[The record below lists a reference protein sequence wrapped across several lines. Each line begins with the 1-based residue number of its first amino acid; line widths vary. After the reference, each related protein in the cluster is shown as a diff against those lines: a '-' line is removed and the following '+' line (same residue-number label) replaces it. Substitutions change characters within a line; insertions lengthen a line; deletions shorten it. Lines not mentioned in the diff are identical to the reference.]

1 MAADPSARRADAPS
15 SRFRPHAR
23 REPWILTYHSV
34 TDAGDDP
41 YGITVSPARLDEQL
55 SWLRSRRLTG
65 VGVAELLRAR
75 AAGRRGLVGLTF
87 DDGYADF
94 LGEALPVL
102 RRHGCRATVFVLP
115 GRPGG
120 VNEWDPLGP
129 RKPLLTRE
137 DVRRVA
143 AAGMEVGSH
152 GLYHR
157 DLTALGDEELHHETR
172 HSRQLIGDLTGTPPE
187 GFCYP
192 YGVLDGR
199 VAAAARS
206 AGYGYA
212 CALSPG
218 PLLSRYAL
226 PRTHIS
232 QADRGARLWAKDLR
246 HGLRHGAVPGTAPA
260 CAPRAAGPVRTG
272 GAR

>member
-1 MAADPSARRADAPS
+1 MAAESSAHRADARS
-15 SRFRPHAR
+15 SRLRPHTR
-23 REPWILTYHSV
+23 RQPWILTYHSV
-34 TDAGDDP
+34 TDPSDDP
-41 YGITVSPARLDEQL
+41 YGITVSPERLDEQL

-65 VGVAELLRAR
+65 VGVSELLCAG
-75 AAGRRGLVGLTF
+75 ASGRRGLVGLTF

-102 RRHGCRATVFVLP
+102 RKHGCRATVFVLP

-129 RKPLLTRE
+129 RKPLLTH
-137 DVRRVA
+137 DDIRRVA

-152 GLYHR
+152 GLYHQ
-157 DLTALGDEELHHETR
+157 DLTGLSDAELQRETAD
-172 HSRQLIGDLTGTPPE
+172 SRALIGDLTGSLPE

-192 YGVLDGR
+192 YGFLDRR
-199 VAAAARS
+199 VTRAARR

-212 CALSPG
+212 CALTPG
-218 PLLSRYAL
+218 PLLSRFAL

-232 QADRGARLWAKDLR
+232 QADRGVRLWAKDLR
-246 HGLRHGAVPGTAPA
+246 HGLRQVAVPGAGSRTAV
-260 CAPRAAGPVRTG
+260 PVRAG
-272 GAR
+272 GPR

>member
-1 MAADPSARRADAPS
+1 MAAESSAHRADARS
-15 SRFRPHAR
+15 SRLRPHTR
-23 REPWILTYHSV
+23 RQPWILTYHSV
-34 TDAGDDP
+34 TDPSDDP

-65 VGVAELLRAR
+65 VGVSELLRTGASE
-75 AAGRRGLVGLTF
+75 RRGLVGLTF

-94 LGEALPVL
+94 VDEALPVL
-102 RRHGCRATVFVLP
+102 RKHGFRATVYVLP

-129 RKPLLTRE
+129 RKPLLTHE
-137 DVRRVA
+137 GVRRVA

-157 DLTALGDEELHHETR
+157 DLTGLSDEELRRETR
-172 HSRQLIGDLTGTPPE
+172 DSRELIGDLTGSLPE

-192 YGVLDGR
+192 YGILDRR
-199 VAAAARS
+199 VTQAARS
-206 AGYGYA
+206 AGYGHA
-212 CALSPG
+212 CALTPG
-218 PLLSRYAL
+218 PLLSRFAL

-232 QADRGARLWAKDLR
+232 QADRGVRLWAKDLR
-246 HGLRHGAVPGTAPA
+246 HGLRQVGVPGAG
-260 CAPRAAGPVRTG
+260 PRAAAPVRAG
-272 GAR
+272 GPR

>member
-1 MAADPSARRADAPS
+1 MAAESSAHRADARS
-15 SRFRPHAR
+15 SRLRPHTR
-23 REPWILTYHSV
+23 RQPWILTYHSV
-34 TDAGDDP
+34 TDPSDDP

-65 VGVAELLRAR
+65 VGVSELLRTGASE
-75 AAGRRGLVGLTF
+75 RRGLVGLTF

-94 LGEALPVL
+94 LDEALPVL
-102 RRHGCRATVFVLP
+102 RKHGFRATVYVLP

-129 RKPLLTRE
+129 RKPLLTHE
-137 DVRRVA
+137 GVRRVA

-157 DLTALGDEELHHETR
+157 DLTGLSDEELRRETR
-172 HSRQLIGDLTGTPPE
+172 DSRELIGDLAGSLPE

-192 YGVLDGR
+192 YGILDRR
-199 VAAAARS
+199 VTQAARS
-206 AGYGYA
+206 AGYGHA
-212 CALSPG
+212 CALTPG
-218 PLLSRYAL
+218 PLLSRFAL

-232 QADRGARLWAKDLR
+232 QADRGVRLWAKDLR
-246 HGLRHGAVPGTAPA
+246 HGLRQVAHPGAGSRTAA
-260 CAPRAAGPVRTG
+260 PVRAG
-272 GAR
+272 GPR